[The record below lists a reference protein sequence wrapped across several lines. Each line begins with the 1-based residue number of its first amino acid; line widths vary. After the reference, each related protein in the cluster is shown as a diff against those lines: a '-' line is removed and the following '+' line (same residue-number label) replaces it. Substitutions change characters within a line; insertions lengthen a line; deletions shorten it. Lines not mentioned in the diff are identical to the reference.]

1 MFLSTATE
9 AFMTRGCPDVHLR
22 LNEPPGIL
30 KKKKKTD
37 FLNKTQCCSIQRHK
51 APGRSYVEER

>member
-30 KKKKKTD
+30 KKKKKKKQISLTKLSVAQYKD
-37 FLNKTQCCSIQRHK
+37 IKH
-51 APGRSYVEER
+51 PGDLT

>member
-30 KKKKKTD
+30 KKKKKKQISLTKLSVAQYKD
-37 FLNKTQCCSIQRHK
+37 IKH
-51 APGRSYVEER
+51 PGDLT

>member
-30 KKKKKTD
+30 KKRKKQISLTKLSVAQYKD
-37 FLNKTQCCSIQRHK
+37 IKH
-51 APGRSYVEER
+51 PGDLT